1 MRMLHEVAKQLAC
14 SGQSGFDLRTIFAM
28 KHAIFCIF
36 LVAGTLSSRADSVTR
51 IACVGDSITY
61 GAAIRDRANHCYPKV
76 LADLLG
82 KGYTV
87 RNYGVNGA
95 TMLKNGDRPYW
106 KLGAFKQATEFGPNV
121 VIIKLGTN
129 DTKPQNWGKVGA
141 EYEADLRAMVAH
153 FKKLPSKPTLYLCL
167 PVPVYQ
173 TRWGINEKTVKD
185 GVIPVIR
192 KVAKDEGLTV
202 IDLHSALSGK
212 PALFP
217 DKIHPNADGAK
228 LMAQTIHTILKKKH

>member
-1 MRMLHEVAKQLAC
+1 MKQ
-14 SGQSGFDLRTIFAM
+14 
-28 KHAIFCIF
+28 AIFCIF
-36 LVAGTLSSRADSVTR
+36 LAATVLSGRADSVTR

-76 LADLLG
+76 LGNLLG

-95 TMLKNGDRPYW
+95 TLLKNGDRPYW
-106 KLGAFKQATEFGPNV
+106 KLGAFKQATDFGPNV
-121 VIIKLGTN
+121 VILKLGTN
-129 DTKPQNWGKVGA
+129 DTKPQNWGKAGK
-141 EYEADLRAMVAH
+141 EYEADLRAMVTH
-153 FKKLPSKPTLYLCL
+153 FKSMPTKPTIYLCL
-167 PVPVYQ
+167 PAPVYQ
-173 TRWGINEKTVKD
+173 TRWGINEKTVKE

-202 IDLHSALSGK
+202 IDLYQALSGK

-217 DKIHPNADGAK
+217 DKIHPNAAGAK
-228 LMAQTIHTILKKKH
+228 LMARTIHTVLKKKH

>member
-1 MRMLHEVAKQLAC
+1 
-14 SGQSGFDLRTIFAM
+14 M
-28 KHAIFCIF
+28 KPVIFCIF
-36 LVAGTLSSRADSVTR
+36 FAASVLSGRADSVTR

-76 LADLLG
+76 LGDLLG

-95 TMLKNGDRPYW
+95 TLLKNGDRPYW
-106 KLGAFKQATEFGPNV
+106 KLGAFKQATDFGPNV
-121 VIIKLGTN
+121 VILKLGTN
-129 DTKPQNWGKVGA
+129 DTKPQNWGKAGK
-141 EYEADLRAMVAH
+141 EYEADLRAMVTH
-153 FKKLPSKPTLYLCL
+153 FKSLPIKPTIYLCL
-167 PVPVYQ
+167 PAPVYQ
-173 TRWGINEKTVKD
+173 TRWGINEKTVKE

-202 IDLHSALSGK
+202 IDLYQALSGK

-217 DKIHPNADGAK
+217 DKIHPNAAGAK
-228 LMAQTIHTILKKKH
+228 LMAQTIHTVLKKKH